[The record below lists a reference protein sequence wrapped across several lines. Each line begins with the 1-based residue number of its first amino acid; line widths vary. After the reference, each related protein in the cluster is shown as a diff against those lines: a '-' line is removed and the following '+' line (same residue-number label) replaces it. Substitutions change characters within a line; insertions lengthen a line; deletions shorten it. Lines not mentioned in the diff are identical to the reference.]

1 MRTIRAVLFDR
12 DERALFAKAALST
25 PIAFDPDHPVPGNIA
40 TSTKDPRLTLLR
52 GLARSAH
59 DPILYPRLLLA
70 RDVLA
75 AIISACEAQMD
86 PTFFY
91 TSGKAHTTE
100 GIGDAT
106 RLFADPEEA
115 VRLLTDIRAGQAQE
129 ARDALAVIER
139 ALSQMDPTDD
149 PHHTADDTEK
159 DAD

>member
-1 MRTIRAVLFDR
+1 MRTIRAALFDR
-12 DERALFAKAALST
+12 DERALFAKAALS
-25 PIAFDPDHPVPGNIA
+25 PPSP
-40 TSTKDPRLTLLR
+40 STLTTRARQHRHQHQDPRLTLLR